1 MQVLD
6 LYIYCL
12 FRVFTR
18 RIFRYLILYVNPPI
32 LIMTKFFYCGVGCS
46 YLTFDFLFKTDPRF
60 FLIFI
65 FRNFYFN
72 TSGYRMKCFDLHEA
86 FRSHFKAAFSEWKFS
101 KGSCLSFAELHIVFI
116 FELKFKI
123 YVNFSNNKMWQTS
136 IRVETQPSLQW
147 NAKKLFTDSKFCAL
161 SLIFEFII

>member
-1 MQVLD
+1 MKFIQVIFFINTMQVLD

-32 LIMTKFFYCGVGCS
+32 PIMTKFFYCGVGCS

-72 TSGYRMKCFDLHEA
+72 TSGYRTQCPLTGFEK
-86 FRSHFKAAFSEWKFS
+86 KNVS
-101 KGSCLSFAELHIVFI
+101 KVCHIFLESI
-116 FELKFKI
+116 S
-123 YVNFSNNKMWQTS
+123 YDNSKM
-136 IRVETQPSLQW
+136 V
-147 NAKKLFTDSKFCAL
+147 
-161 SLIFEFII
+161 